1 MLIFMK
7 YFKDVYKT
15 LGEDQRAAF
24 HYLRGQWEDEARLLT
39 DVHGGITRDNSHKL
53 KKERIYAK

>member
-7 YFKDVYKT
+7 YFKDMYKT
-15 LGEDQRAAF
+15 LGGDQGAAF
-24 HYLRGQWEDEARLLT
+24 QYLRGQWEDRTRLFT
-39 DVHGGITRDNSHKL
+39 GAQGGIMRDNSHKL